1 MNILITDDHP
11 VVRRGLR
18 QILEDEAVFK
28 TIDEAG
34 NGDEVCQKMSLKNY
48 DVILLDISMP
58 GRSGL
63 EMISHIKKINPN
75 TAVLILSIHSEE
87 LYAIQALKLGAS
99 GYLTKNS
106 APDELIEAIQKVSS
120 GKKHISTSVA
130 ECLATK
136 IQDESGDK
144 SRSYLS
150 ARESDVLARL
160 ADGNTLRQ
168 IAEDL
173 LLSPKT
179 VSTYRERLLKKLNLR
194 TTAELIRYAIMNASS
209 GY

>member
-11 VVRRGLR
+11 VVRKGLR
-18 QILEDEAVFK
+18 QILEDEARFK
-28 TIDEAG
+28 LIDEAG
-34 NGDEVCQKMSLKNY
+34 NGEELIRKVSIRSY
-48 DVILLDISMP
+48 DVVLLDISMP

-63 EMISHIKKINPN
+63 EMIGPIKKLNPD

-106 APDELIEAIQKVSS
+106 APDELIDAVHRVSS
-120 GKKHISTSVA
+120 GKRHISASVA
-130 ECLATK
+130 ECLATR
-136 IQDESGDK
+136 INDEPG
-144 SRSYLS
+144 SRARHFLS
-150 ARESDVLARL
+150 SRESDVLAHL
-160 ADGNTLRQ
+160 AEGKTLSR

-179 VSTYRERLLKKLNLR
+179 VSTYRERLLKKLNLK
-194 TTAELIRYAIMNASS
+194 TTADLIRYAIMNND
-209 GY
+209 